1 MMNDIDSRQGRS
13 KTCGRRGWLCWLCNP
28 RVLKL
33 LIKVGLVIFWIIRS
47 LSELVKL
54 LKNWAASPDM
64 LLRIPAVF

>member
-54 LKNWAASPDM
+54 LKN
-64 LLRIPAVF
+64 